1 MTIKQ
6 LFEMLDGLPQTY
18 EVAICTEEDEDGNRT
33 EVSIDRYM
41 YVENNK
47 AILYLL
53 KRE

>member
-6 LFEMLDGLPQTY
+6 LLEMLDGLPQTY
-18 EVAICTEEDEDGNRT
+18 EVAICTEETEENRT
-33 EVSIDRYM
+33 EVPIDRYM

>member
-6 LFEMLDGLPQTY
+6 LLEMLDGLPQNY
-18 EVAICTEEDEDGNRT
+18 EVAICTEETEEHRT
-33 EVSIDRYM
+33 EVPIDRYM